1 MTHKQD
7 LEIIMTSEKPI
18 IAVLGG
24 TGNEGPGLAMRWA
37 NAGYKIIIGSRQ
49 QEKAEATA
57 VKLNEKLGIDTI
69 IGMENTAAAQ
79 AADINVLTVVASA
92 HQPALKGLKHALQGK
107 ILVDATARLS
117 FPDLKPPVPP
127 SAAEIAQE
135 ILGPGATVVAAF
147 QNVPAHALRKL
158 DEPVPSDVLVCSDDV
173 EAAEQVIKLAK
184 DGNMGAYYAGKL
196 ANSITVESLTSLL
209 IVMNKHHKVKTASI
223 GITGIEK

>member
-1 MTHKQD
+1 
-7 LEIIMTSEKPI
+7 MTSQKPI

-49 QEKAEATA
+49 KEKAEATA
-57 VKLNEKLGIDTI
+57 AELNQKLGIETI
-69 IGMENTAAAQ
+69 TGMQNADAARS
-79 AADINVLTVVASA
+79 ADISVLTVVASA
-92 HQPALKGLKHALQGK
+92 HQPALEGLKDALQGK

-117 FPDLKPPVPP
+117 FPNLDPPAPP

-135 ILGPGATVVAAF
+135 ILGPGVRVVAAF
-147 QNVPAHALRKL
+147 QNVPAHALRDL
-158 DEPVPSDVLVCSDDV
+158 DQPVPSDVLVCADDL
-173 EAAEQVIKLAK
+173 EAAKQVIQLAK

-196 ANSITVESLTSLL
+196 ANAITVEGLTSLL

-223 GITGIEK
+223 GITGIS